1 MDVAL
6 QKYYE
11 ARLSMM
17 ADQAWLDL
25 MEDVQKML
33 SATNTVD
40 GVSDER
46 ALQFKKGELSIM
58 RWLLSLK
65 QTSEEAFE
73 SLKNE

>member
-1 MDVAL
+1 MDAAL
-6 QKYYE
+6 QKYYD

-17 ADQAWLDL
+17 ADKAWLDL